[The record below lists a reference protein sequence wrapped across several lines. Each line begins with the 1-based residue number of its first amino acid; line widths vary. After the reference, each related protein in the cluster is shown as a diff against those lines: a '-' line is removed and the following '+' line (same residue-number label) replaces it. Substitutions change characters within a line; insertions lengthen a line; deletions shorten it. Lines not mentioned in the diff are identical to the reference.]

1 MNTIMSGLGF
11 HVLIA
16 SAWALVVIAGT
27 RGRGATIGASVSSA
41 LITGLIVFALSV
53 ATAQV
58 DSVPA
63 ECIEYTP
70 SGTGTC

>member
-1 MNTIMSGLGF
+1 MNGLGF
-11 HVLIA
+11 HLLIA
-16 SAWALVVIAGT
+16 SAWALVVLAGT
-27 RGRGATIGASVSSA
+27 RSRGATLGATVSSA
-41 LITGLIVFALSV
+41 LVTWLIVLGLSI

-58 DSVPA
+58 DTSPA

>member
-1 MNTIMSGLGF
+1 MSGLGF
-11 HVLIA
+11 HFLIA
-16 SAWALVVIAGT
+16 SVWMLVVIAGA
-27 RGRGATIGASVSSA
+27 RSRGATLGATVSSG

-53 ATAQV
+53 FTAQL
-58 DSVPA
+58 DTEPA